1 MFGENVTA
9 DHVIINESDEGVDG
23 ERAALVIL
31 DRGTGWID
39 CYPVAVKT
47 AEESVR
53 ALGDFVGP
61 IVEVANFYSDNSPE
75 LIRAAR
81 DLSWVHGTATPG
93 RPATNGVAERAVRSV
108 LEGTRTVLEQAGL
121 PHKFWPYAC
130 RH

>member
-1 MFGENVTA
+1 MHLTRCTA
-9 DHVIINESDEGVDG
+9 LPSPIPARILALLLCLCAGKKSADE
-23 ERAALVIL
+23 AI
-31 DRGTGWID
+31 
-39 CYPVAVKT
+39 
-47 AEESVR
+47 R

-61 IVEVANFYSDNSPE
+61 KFSVANFYSDNSPE

-81 DLSWVHGTATPG
+81 QLNWVHGTATPG

-130 RH
+130 RHW